1 MTYLASLLPLTAI
14 YAMLCLGLNLQFGY
28 TGILNF
34 TYITFVAMGALVSG
48 VLSIGPPAP
57 GSLMTYILGAHV
69 PFPVN
74 VLCGGLAATVLG
86 FLVSVTAL
94 GRLRSDYLAIV
105 TVAAG
110 QVVYTI
116 VGNETSFF
124 NGWDGIFGIPQP
136 VPPNLSSAGQQLY
149 FGAITLVALAAVF
162 LAMERIRRSPLGRV
176 LRGIREDEGVTQA
189 FGRNTFAL
197 KLLVFLVGSFIAGV
211 GGALLG
217 EYSTAFN
224 PSAMLPNETFILWA
238 AVLIGGVGNNWGA
251 VLGALIVPVGFAEAT
266 RFLPPIGSPVLVES
280 LRGVAIGLLIILV
293 LRFLPRGILPERYP
307 GDAPGAGTAAAP
319 TPARPGLTAPEG
331 AESHG

>member
-1 MTYLASLLPLTAI
+1 MTYLASLLPLAAI
-14 YAMLCLGLNLQFGY
+14 YAMLCLGLNLQFGFA
-28 TGILNF
+28 GILNF
-34 TYITFVAMGALVSG
+34 TYITFVAMGALVGG

-69 PFPVN
+69 PFPLT
-74 VLCGGLAATVLG
+74 VLAGGLAAAVLG
-86 FLVSVTAL
+86 FIVSVTAL

-116 VGNETSFF
+116 VGNETHFF

-136 VPPNLSSAGQQLY
+136 VPPNLSATGQQLY
-149 FGAITLVALAAVF
+149 FGVITLIALAIVF
-162 LAMERIRRSPLGRV
+162 VVVERIRRAPLGRI

-189 FGRNTFAL
+189 FGRDTFSL
-197 KLLVFLVGSFIAGV
+197 KLLVFLIGSFIAGC

-217 EYSTAFN
+217 EYATAFN

-238 AVLIGGVGNNWGA
+238 AILIGGVGNNWGA
-251 VLGALIVPVGFAEAT
+251 MLGAVIVPVGFAEAT
-266 RFLPPIGSPVLVES
+266 RFLPQLGNPVLIES
-280 LRGVAIGLLIILV
+280 LRGVAIGLLIVLV

-307 GDAPGAGTAAAP
+307 GDPV
-319 TPARPGLTAPEG
+319 PARP
-331 AESHG
+331 AESGAAAEGVKSHG